1 MSYATLN
8 CRGILLD
15 LSRPILMGILNTTPD
30 SFYTGSRIP
39 DVSALLDQAGAMLAD
54 GARILDVGGA
64 SSRPGAAEVPE
75 AEEIRRV
82 VPAVQALNTAFPE
95 AILSVDTWRAA
106 VAKEAL
112 DAGARIVNDISAGQL
127 DKDLWDTLAGAGAP
141 YVLMHMQGTP
151 QTMQA
156 QPFYSDVVQE
166 VLDFFI
172 QQVALLRDRGIQDII
187 LDPGFGFGKTLEH
200 NYRLLD
206 QLDVFQTVLELPV
219 LAGLSRKSMICKAL
233 RVSPEAALNG
243 TTALHVIALQ
253 KGAKI
258 LRVHDVRE
266 AREVI
271 ELHEIQ
277 SEIRKT

>member
-15 LSRPILMGILNTTPD
+15 LSRPIVMGILNTTPD

-39 DVSALLDQAGAMLAD
+39 DLSALLDQAGRMLED
-54 GARILDVGGA
+54 GARILDIGGA
-64 SSRPGAAEVPE
+64 SSRPGAPEVSE

-82 VPAVQALNTAFPE
+82 VPAVQALTAAFPE

-112 DAGARIVNDISAGQL
+112 DAGARIVNDISAGRL
-127 DKDLWDTLAGAGAP
+127 DNGLWDAVADAGAP

-151 QTMQA
+151 KNMQEA
-156 QPFYSDVVQE
+156 PFYTDVVQE

-172 QQVALLRDRGIQDII
+172 QQVALLRARGVQDIV
-187 LDPGFGFGKTLEH
+187 LDPGFGFGKTLQH

-219 LAGLSRKSMICKAL
+219 LAGLSRKSMIFKAL

-243 TTALHVIALQ
+243 TTTLHVVALQ
-253 KGAKI
+253 KGACI
-258 LRVHDVRE
+258 LRAHDVRE

-277 SEIRKT
+277 LEIRKS

>member
-1 MSYATLN
+1 
-8 CRGILLD
+8 
-15 LSRPILMGILNTTPD
+15 MGILNTTPD
-30 SFYTGSRIP
+30 SFYAGSRIP

-54 GARILDVGGA
+54 GARILDIGGA
-64 SSRPGAAEVPE
+64 SSRPGAADVPE
-75 AEEIRRV
+75 AAEIRRV
-82 VPAVQALNTAFPE
+82 APAVQALTTAFPE
-95 AILSVDTWRAA
+95 AIVSVDTWRAA

-112 DAGARIVNDISAGQL
+112 DAGARIVNDISAGRM
-127 DKDLWDTLAGAGAP
+127 DKDLWDTLAGAGVP

-156 QPFYSDVVQE
+156 QPFYADVVQE

-172 QQVALLRDRGIQDII
+172 QQVARLRARGIQDII

-243 TTALHVIALQ
+243 TTALHVVALQ

-258 LRVHDVRE
+258 LRAHDVRE

-277 SEIRKT
+277 SQIRNN

>member
-1 MSYATLN
+1 MSYTTLN

-15 LSRPILMGILNTTPD
+15 LSRPVVMGILNTTPD

-39 DVSALLDQAGAMLAD
+39 DLSALLDQAGRMLED
-54 GARILDVGGA
+54 GARILDIGGA
-64 SSRPGAAEVPE
+64 SSRPGAPEVPE

-82 VPAVQALNTAFPE
+82 VPAVEALAAAFPDV
-95 AILSVDTWRAA
+95 ILSVDTWRAD
-106 VAKEAL
+106 VAKQAL
-112 DAGARIVNDISAGQL
+112 NAGARIVNDISAGRL
-127 DKDLWDTLAGAGAP
+127 DNGLWDAVADAGAP

-151 QTMQA
+151 KNMQEA
-156 QPFYSDVVQE
+156 PFYTDVVQE

-172 QQVALLRDRGIQDII
+172 QQVALLRARGVQDIV

-206 QLDVFQTVLELPV
+206 QLDVFQTVLGLPA

-243 TTALHVIALQ
+243 TTALHVVALQ
-253 KGAKI
+253 KGARI
-258 LRVHDVRE
+258 LRAHDVRE

-277 SEIRKT
+277 LGIRKS

>member
-1 MSYATLN
+1 MLYATLN

-15 LSRPILMGILNTTPD
+15 LNRPIVMGILNTTPD
-30 SFYTGSRIP
+30 SFYTGSRIADLP
-39 DVSALLDQAGAMLAD
+39 ALLDQAGTMLAD
-54 GARILDVGGA
+54 GARILDIGGA
-64 SSRPGAAEVPE
+64 SSRPGADEVSE

-82 VPAVQALNTAFPE
+82 VPAVQALAAAYPE

-106 VAKEAL
+106 VAKAAL
-112 DAGARIVNDISAGQL
+112 DAGARIVNDISAGRL
-127 DKDLWDTLAGAGAP
+127 DNGLWDAISGAGAP

-151 QTMQA
+151 KTMQE
-156 QPFYSDVVQE
+156 QPLYTDVVQE

-172 QQVALLRDRGIQDII
+172 QQVALLRDRGIHDII
-187 LDPGFGFGKTLEH
+187 LDPGFGFGKTLKH

-206 QLDVFQTVLELPV
+206 QLDLFQTVLELPV

-243 TTALHVIALQ
+243 TTALHVVALQ
-253 KGAKI
+253 KGAHI
-258 LRVHDVRE
+258 LRAHDVRE

-271 ELHEIQ
+271 QLHEIQ